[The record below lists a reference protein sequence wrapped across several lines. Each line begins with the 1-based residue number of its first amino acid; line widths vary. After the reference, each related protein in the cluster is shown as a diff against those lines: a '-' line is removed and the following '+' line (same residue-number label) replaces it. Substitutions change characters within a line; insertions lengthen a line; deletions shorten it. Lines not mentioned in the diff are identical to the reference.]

1 MNHYKADL
9 GRWEKGISVEFE
21 AEDQVAA
28 MKIAR
33 DSLDKYI
40 ADGSCEPDA
49 MVVKLVEDGYCIY
62 DYLNG
67 FYRK

>member
-33 DSLDKYI
+33 DSLDTTNTSQTDP
-40 ADGSCEPDA
+40 ANQTPWS
-49 MVVKLVEDGYCIY
+49 
-62 DYLNG
+62 
-67 FYRK
+67 